1 MYTGGITME
10 NNLGNKETMAKNIR
24 KYMELEGYTRNDL
37 CDLLRVPYSTLA
49 DWLHSRSYPRIDKIE
64 KMAHLFGISKADL
77 VEENHT
83 PEKSVIFDVIGDISA
98 GYDGVIN
105 EEKTGD
111 SFAVPLDW
119 IQGHAPQDFMLLK
132 VRGGSMMPLIQ
143 NNDLCLIQRQTTM
156 DYSGQIGAVIF
167 EDSSVT
173 LKKVNFVYGQD
184 WMELEP
190 LNQKEYRTMRIE
202 GESLEHCRVIGT
214 LKKLIRSF

>member
-1 MYTGGITME
+1 MD
-10 NNLGNKETMAKNIR
+10 NNLGNKETMARNILKFMAEQGHTR
-24 KYMELEGYTRNDL
+24 MEM
-37 CDLLRVPYSTLA
+37 CDALHVPYSTFR
-49 DWLHSRSYPRIDKIE
+49 DWVKGNAYPRIDKIE
-64 KMAHLFGISKADL
+64 KMAHFFGVTKADL
-77 VEENHT
+77 VEENHV
-83 PEKSVIFDVIGDISA
+83 PDKSVMMDVIGDISA
-98 GYDGVIN
+98 GYDGIIN

-111 SFAVPLDW
+111 SFAVPLAW
-119 IQGHAPQDFMLLK
+119 IQGHPVTDFILLK

-143 NNDLCLIQRQTTM
+143 NNDVCLIQRQTTM
-156 DYSGQIGAVIF
+156 DYSGQIGVVIF

-202 GESLEHCRVIGT
+202 GESLEHCRVLGT

>member
-1 MYTGGITME
+1 MFQRLSLNTHGS
-10 NNLGNKETMAKNIR
+10 
-24 KYMELEGYTRNDL
+24 
-37 CDLLRVPYSTLA
+37 V
-49 DWLHSRSYPRIDKIE
+49 
-64 KMAHLFGISKADL
+64 FFL

-156 DYSGQIGAVIF
+156 DYSGQIGNILGQVCPLYTAMWFLLCIPLAF
-167 EDSSVT
+167 LTRWINDFFFSSA
-173 LKKVNFVYGQD
+173 KAK
-184 WMELEP
+184 
-190 LNQKEYRTMRIE
+190 
-202 GESLEHCRVIGT
+202 
-214 LKKLIRSF
+214 